1 MAINFP
7 EGTQNLPS
15 NVLQAKVAQTT
26 GSNGYAIITGATNAQ
41 YSLGYS
47 NRVYVDL
54 CSVSITPISSSSTI
68 IIQGVAGGDNSNVN
82 YHTSGAFGLV
92 CILNNAHSGN
102 VDNTDYQWYP
112 MTNSFSTGAYL
123 PNSVC
128 QGSYAAGNT
137 SAQTWYLKGY
147 SYSENNATNKVQFRD
162 SHLLLLEVE
171 I

>member
-15 NVLQAKVAQTT
+15 NVLQAKVASSG
-26 GSNGYAIITGATNAQ
+26 GSNGYCTSNGNHSALYG
-41 YSLGYS
+41 LGFN
-47 NRVYVDL
+47 NRVYIDL

-68 IIQGVAGGDNSNVN
+68 IIQGVAGGSNSNVL
-82 YHTSGAFGLV
+82 YHSTGAFGLV
-92 CILNNAHSGN
+92 CILNNGTNGN
-102 VDNTDYQWYP
+102 VDNTDYQYYP
-112 MTNSFSTGAYL
+112 ITNPFSSGTYL
-123 PNSVC
+123 PNTVC

-137 SAQTWYLKGY
+137 NAQTWYLKGY
-147 SYSENNATNKVQFRD
+147 SYAEGSNSNKVQFRD